1 MILCTGHTG
10 QLAQALVEVGGHDV
24 VAKGRPDLDL
34 TMPETLEHALD
45 RFTPGV
51 VINTAAYTAVD
62 KAESE
67 REEAFALNGAGAGAL
82 ADACAKRDIPFIHIS
97 TDYVFDGTKFSPY
110 TTDDMVSPV
119 NAYGESKLAGENA
132 VLVAG
137 GQSVIVRTAWVHGPH
152 ASNFTKAMIGLLSTR
167 DEVSV
172 VTDQLGSPTFTVHLA
187 EQLIALAKRLS
198 GGDQNTPSILHLA
211 GDCYASRMEW
221 VEQIASTLKARGYKV
236 ADIKG
241 VTSDAFPTPAKRPP
255 DSRLDT
261 SKAAKLGLALPDWRQ
276 GVTACVERWIEK
288 T

>member
-24 VAKGRPDLDL
+24 VALGRPDLDL
-34 TMPETLEHALD
+34 TIPETLERALD
-45 RFTPGV
+45 RIAPNV
-51 VINTAAYTAVD
+51 VINTGAYTAVD

-82 ADACAKRDIPFIHIS
+82 AEACATRNIPLIHIS

-110 TTDDMVSPV
+110 RTDDVVSPV

-132 VLVAG
+132 VLEAG
-137 GQSVIVRTAWVHGPH
+137 GQSVIIRTAWVHGPH
-152 ASNFTKAMIGLLSTR
+152 APNFTKAMIGLLSTR

-172 VTDQLGSPTFTVHLA
+172 VTDQLGSPTYTIHLA
-187 EQLIALAKRLS
+187 EQLLALAKRLS
-198 GGDQNTPSILHLA
+198 IGDQSTPHILHLA
-211 GDCYASRMEW
+211 GEGHASRMEW
-221 VEQIASTLKARGYKV
+221 VEHIASTLKTRGYTV

-255 DSRLDT
+255 NSRLDT